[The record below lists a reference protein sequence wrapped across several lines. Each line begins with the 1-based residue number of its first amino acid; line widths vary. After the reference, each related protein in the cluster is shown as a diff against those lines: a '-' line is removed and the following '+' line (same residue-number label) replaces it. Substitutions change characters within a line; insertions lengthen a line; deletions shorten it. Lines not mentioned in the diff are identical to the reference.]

1 MNDNRQDEKVTPENP
16 GWLTIKDTAER
27 LGVHRNT
34 VREWIATGTLK
45 AYRYGERIV
54 RINPADLDAIAEPYS
69 PIDRQVW
76 R

>member
-1 MNDNRQDEKVTPENP
+1 MQDNRQADKVTPENP
-16 GWLTIKDTAER
+16 GWLTIKTAANR
-27 LGVHRNT
+27 VGVHPNT
-34 VREWIATGTLK
+34 IREWIAAGTLK

-76 R
+76 G